1 MLEYSGLGLQ
11 TASAL
16 GILFTFLAYVIP
28 LAGAYVADTRL
39 GRYKTIIIGVL
50 VGGVAHVI
58 MIGGAAPALLRAG
71 KGVAPFMVSF
81 FLLAI
86 GAGIFKPNVAPT
98 VIDQYTHQFQY
109 TKVLK
114 SGEKVIVDPERTI
127 SRIMLIFYAGI
138 NIGAFFSIATTYTE
152 KYVGYWV
159 AFLEPGVVYFALPI
173 LLAVVY
179 KKTIKKA
186 PLGSELTDFVKIIW
200 TVIRENGGRFW
211 NKDFWDRATAVK
223 LAEKG
228 KRVTWSDKAVD
239 DVRRTMNACAI
250 FLYFPVYNI
259 NDGGVGAAAS
269 NQAASMVTNGAPND
283 LLSNFNPL
291 TIIVFTP
298 VMAYGVYPLLAKRH
312 IHFGPVA
319 RMTTGFLIAA
329 ISGVIGGIVQYRVYK
344 TSPCGYSASTC
355 TIGVSPLSVWWQIP
369 NVSLGAIS
377 EVFCNVTAYELAYVR
392 APPHL
397 KAVVM
402 AMFLFTNAL
411 SSALGEIL
419 VPAIVD
425 PHLIVSFYH
434 YHTCPH
440 PLVPGSRC
448 R

>member
-1 MLEYSGLGLQ
+1 VQ
-11 TASAL
+11 FASAL
-16 GILFTFLAYVIP
+16 GILFTFLAYVMP
-28 LAGAYVADTRL
+28 LFGAYIADTRL
-39 GRYKTIIIGVL
+39 GRYKTIVVGVII
-50 VGGVAHVI
+50 GGVAHVI
-58 MIGGAAPALLRAG
+58 MIGGAAPSLLRAG
-71 KGVAPFMVSF
+71 KGIAPFMISF

-127 SRIMLIFYAGI
+127 QRIMLVFYAMI

-159 AFLEPGVVYFALPI
+159 AFLEPGIVYFLLPVV
-173 LLAVVY
+173 LAVVY
-179 KKTIKKA
+179 NKTIKR
-186 PLGSELTDFVKIIW
+186 PPMGSELTEFIKIAW
-200 TVIRENGGRFW
+200 TVVKVNKGRFW
-211 NKDFWDRATAVK
+211 AKDFWEKAMPDT
-223 LAEKG
+223 LAERG
-228 KRVTWSDKAVD
+228 VHVTWSEKAVD
-239 DVRRTMNACAI
+239 DVRRTFHACAV

-259 NDGGVGAAAS
+259 NDGGVGAVAS
-269 NQAASMVTNGAPND
+269 NQGAAMMTNGAPND

-298 VMAYGVYPLLAKRH
+298 IMTYGVYPLLAKYR
-312 IHFGPVA
+312 IKFGPIA
-319 RMTTGFLIAA
+319 RMTVGFLLAA
-329 ISGVIGGIVQYRVYK
+329 TSGVIGGIVQYRVYK
-344 TSPCGYSASTC
+344 TSPCGYQASTC
-355 TIGVSPLSVWWQIP
+355 DATSPLSIWWQIP

-377 EVFCNVTAYELAYVR
+377 EVFCNVTAYEMAYVR

-419 VPAIVD
+419 VPSIVD
-425 PHLIVSFYH
+425 PHLIVSSPSI
-434 YHTCPH
+434 TK
-440 PLVPGSRC
+440 S
-448 R
+448 